1 MTHCLLCGTLN
12 NDDFERCSLCKTEPE
27 RVLRVLT
34 ESQRWVNVTLVTL
47 VFLALAGA
55 VALDLY
61 LAHRVIFRSGAEVGN
76 GLINSFDPSMPS
88 DDGKKPPPGRP
99 SAAGGSGM
107 VNGPQIVHFILDFLL
122 ITLWL
127 VISVGFVGGS
137 MYATKKAT
145 MWACYEIMRQILRG
159 KVVRNEY
166 IFPGSKAAETVHLG
180 HAKPNVRGT
189 L

>member
-1 MTHCLLCGTLN
+1 MTQCLLCGMLN

-47 VFLALAGA
+47 VFLALASA

-61 LAHRVIFRSGAEVGN
+61 LAHRVIFHSGAEVEN
-76 GLINSFDPSMPS
+76 GLTDSFDPFMPL
-88 DDGKKPPPGRP
+88 DGKEAPPGRP
-99 SAAGGSGM
+99 SAVGGAGTVYGT
-107 VNGPQIVHFILDFLL
+107 QIVHFILDFLL
-122 ITLWL
+122 IALWL

-137 MYATKKAT
+137 MYATKRGT
-145 MWACYEIMRQILRG
+145 MWACNEVMRHILRG
-159 KVVRNEY
+159 KVERNKY
-166 IFPGSKAAETVHLG
+166 IFPDPEVAKTVHIG
-180 HAKPNVRGT
+180 QAKLNVRGT